1 MPIETLAPPFGE
13 IIPIV
18 AIVFGI
24 GVAFWAIYWDY
35 RGKQLKYREREL
47 MIERGMTPPEID
59 PVKKPLTAE
68 TCLRR
73 GLILLFLGM
82 GFGAVT
88 VISHYSGGS
97 ASFGALFATAACIVG
112 FLGIGF
118 LVYWAVARKG
128 ASR

>member
-1 MPIETLAPPFGE
+1 MQMGMLDSVIGML
-13 IIPIV
+13 IPIV

-47 MIERGMTPPEID
+47 MIERGMVPPAID
-59 PVKKPLTAE
+59 SVKKPLTMEA
-68 TCLRR
+68 CLRR

-88 VISHYSGGS
+88 VISHYAGGS
-97 ASFGALFATAACIVG
+97 ASFGAPFATAACIVG
-112 FLGIGF
+112 FLGAGF
-118 LVYWAVARKG
+118 LVYWAVARKT

>member
-1 MPIETLAPPFGE
+1 MQMGTLDSLIGMLV
-13 IIPIV
+13 PIV

-59 PVKKPLTAE
+59 PVKKPLTPE

-88 VISHYSGGS
+88 VISHYAGGS
-97 ASFGALFATAACIVG
+97 ASFGAMFATAACIVG

-118 LVYWAVARKG
+118 LVYWAVTRKT